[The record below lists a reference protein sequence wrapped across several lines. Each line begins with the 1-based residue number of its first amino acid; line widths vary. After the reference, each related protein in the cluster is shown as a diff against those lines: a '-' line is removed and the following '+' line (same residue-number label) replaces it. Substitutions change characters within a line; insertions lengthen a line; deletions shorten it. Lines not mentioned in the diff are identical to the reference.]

1 MELTINKLAME
12 LTIDKLKESRSYLKI
27 RQTDL
32 KKATGLSQNT
42 ISRLERNM
50 RLHIPIEYLKYL
62 QLRGIDI
69 AAILNDNVTAEDFRR
84 NPKNINLSLRADL
97 SAANIRI
104 KKLEDVVN
112 NYSEN
117 IQDLRGQVGELQKK
131 LDSRNPESKKGEQA
145 G

>member
-1 MELTINKLAME
+1 MSLIFKKLREARFLLNLRQIDVETQTGMSQHMVSQMERGE
-12 LTIDKLKESRSYLKI
+12 
-27 RQTDL
+27 
-32 KKATGLSQNT
+32 
-42 ISRLERNM
+42 RLGVPLIYWQF
-50 RLHIPIEYLKYL
+50 LHQK
-62 QLRGIDI
+62 GIDI

>member
-1 MELTINKLAME
+1 MSLIFKKLREARFLLNLRQIDVETQTGMSQHMVSQMERGE
-12 LTIDKLKESRSYLKI
+12 
-27 RQTDL
+27 
-32 KKATGLSQNT
+32 
-42 ISRLERNM
+42 RLGVPLIYWQF
-50 RLHIPIEYLKYL
+50 LHQK
-62 QLRGIDI
+62 GIDI
-69 AAILNDNVTAEDFRR
+69 AAILNDNITAEDFRR